1 MGTFSFFIR
10 RSDASETFERGDK
23 TMENNFWLSAEPIHI
38 QDCIDKVIRPEA
50 GAISTFIG
58 IAREFTNG
66 KRTLFL
72 QYEAYESMA
81 VKQLRQIGDEITEK
95 WPEANV
101 AIAHRVG
108 RLDIS
113 EVAVAIAVS
122 TPHRDAAFK
131 ASRYAIERI
140 KEIVPI
146 WKKEH
151 WEDGTKW
158 IGDQKE
164 RISYTDS
171 VPTEEEMK

>member
-1 MGTFSFFIR
+1 MTK
-10 RSDASETFERGDK
+10 D
-23 TMENNFWLSAEPIHI
+23 FWLTADPIEVNDVI
-38 QDCIDKVIRPEA
+38 SKVVRPEA

-58 IAREFTNG
+58 VAREFTQG
-66 KRTLFL
+66 KRTLYL
-72 QYEAYESMA
+72 EYQAYVPMA
-81 VKQLRQIGDEITEK
+81 EKKLAEIAAEIEQK
-95 WPEANV
+95 WSNTKT
-101 AIAHRVG
+101 AIAHRTG

-122 TPHRDAAFK
+122 TPHRNDAFE

-151 WEDGTKW
+151 WEDGTQW

-164 RISYTDS
+164 NKSYAEGL
-171 VPTEEEMK
+171 P

>member
-1 MGTFSFFIR
+1 MKNYWITEKPV
-10 RSDASETFERGDK
+10 DVSE
-23 TMENNFWLSAEPIHI
+23 
-38 QDCIDKVIRPEA
+38 CIAKVTRPEA

-58 IAREFTNG
+58 IAREFTRG

-72 QYEAYESMA
+72 EYDAYIPMA
-81 VKQLRQIGDEITEK
+81 TKQLSRIGDEIKAK
-95 WPEANV
+95 WPDAEV
-101 AIAHRVG
+101 AIAHRIG
-108 RLDIS
+108 RLEIS
-113 EVAVAIAVS
+113 DVAVAIAVS

-164 RISYTDS
+164 NVSYENELPAKEDMS
-171 VPTEEEMK
+171 